1 MKLLAA
7 IIASAS
13 AALVANTDTAGGP
26 LGSNCN
32 PRTKVASDADIPDIF
47 GGDAANVALLKA
59 EAEANDKAA
68 AVVAKLDADK
78 AVDGD
83 LWTVAFSAGDAVCK
97 TVSIDLKVR
106 TTANS
111 PAGGNTAPT
120 SASATTC
127 TGGWTAWTEPTK
139 WTVMLWPDSLAG
151 SVLNTQLCYTVL
163 ADVGTNLDK
172 AIESDLII
180 DTYTTAGSED
190 KTKVD
195 STKKVTVKTST
206 GLAGSSL
213 LLWLF
218 IILLLGG
225 GGGAAYYFMVIAPT
239 M

>member
-1 MKLLAA
+1 MKFLAA
-7 IIASAS
+7 IVASAS
-13 AALVANTDTAGGP
+13 AALVAKTSTTAGP
-26 LGSNCN
+26 LGSECN
-32 PRTKVASDADIPDIF
+32 PNMKIADDLSATAPFGSAASI
-47 GGDAANVALLKA
+47 ALLKA
-59 EAEANDKAA
+59 EAEAADTAA
-68 AVVAKLDADK
+68 AVKVTFDADK

-83 LWTVAFSAGDAVCK
+83 LWTTAFSAGDAVC
-97 TVSIDLKVR
+97 TTTTIDFNVR
-106 TTANS
+106 TIDNT
-111 PAGGNTAPT
+111 PAATGAAT

-139 WTVMLWPDSLAG
+139 WSTTMWNETPTGTVISIQG
-151 SVLNTQLCYTVL
+151 CYTVL